1 MQDRELVQLNIDLS
15 RQLLSDYQALQQ
27 KVAFLERQLRRTES
41 FLEDA
46 RRQGLTEQRNF
57 LQASKEKDQ
66 ALKLAR
72 ELLVKAREAT
82 SISNSVA
89 VQIFLCDVAA
99 IENQLSQIEEIPF

>member
-15 RQLLSDYQALQQ
+15 RRLLSDYQKIQK
-27 KVAFLERQLRRTES
+27 KVAFLERKLRRTES

-46 RRQGLTEQRNF
+46 RRQGVIEQRNF

-66 ALKLAR
+66 AIKLAR

-82 SISNSVA
+82 NISGDVEI
-89 VQIFLCDVAA
+89 QLFLCDIAA
-99 IENQLSQIEEIPF
+99 LENQLSQIEEIPF